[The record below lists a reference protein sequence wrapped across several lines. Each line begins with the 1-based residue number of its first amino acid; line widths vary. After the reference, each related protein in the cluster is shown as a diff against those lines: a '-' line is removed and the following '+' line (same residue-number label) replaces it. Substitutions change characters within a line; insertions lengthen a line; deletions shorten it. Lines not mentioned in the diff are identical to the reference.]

1 MNFHKKLIFFFTFLL
16 FSVQL
21 SAENNIAYVDVDKI
35 LTISKVG
42 KSIISQLEK
51 IQKNT
56 LEELKKN
63 GDKLKSEEAEII
75 AKKNILSKED
85 FQKEVN
91 KLKQKVNQFAQIR
104 SEKLK
109 NLQEKKLKA
118 TAKVLDSLNPIL
130 LDYANKNSIGLILQK
145 KNIVMGKKELDITD
159 KILSIVNKEIK
170 IFTLK

>member
-16 FSVQL
+16 FSVQV

-63 GDKLKSEEAEII
+63 GDKLKSEETEII

-91 KLKQKVNQFAQIR
+91 KLKQKVKQFAQIR
-104 SEKLK
+104 SDKLK
-109 NLQEKKLKA
+109 NLQEKKLNA

-130 LDYANKNSIGLILQK
+130 LNYANKNSIAVILQK

-159 KILSIVNKEIK
+159 QILSIVNKEIK